1 MIENNPTS
9 SDQERVAN
17 FKPRARL
24 LLQLGDQLIKNESI
38 ALLELAKN
46 AYDADASKVNIIM
59 HHPDSVEDG
68 YIEIVDDGFGMTADI
83 VENVWLEPGSSY
95 KQEQFE
101 EHRFTPKFH
110 RLPIGEKG
118 IGRFGAHKLG
128 YIIEMTT
135 KKSDAN
141 EVYVRIDWT
150 QFVTHRYLEDI
161 PIKITERR
169 QPRYFTDGRTGT
181 RIVIKSLRKVWER
194 GMARNVIRA
203 ITSITSPFERIDSF
217 RPILHIPDKPGWFDG
232 IITWDRVCDYSL
244 FQFDTTISG
253 HSITDFSYKF
263 TPWNTMTKLHE
274 RSISLSDPI
283 VDNYLSITDDEDRPI
298 NLKDFEI
305 GTIRFRGYIFDLD
318 TFILKMGV
326 SDKSGFKSYLKSNGG
341 IRVFRDGLRV
351 YDYGEPENDWLSL
364 DYRRFQQP
372 TKAISNNLIVGAVDL
387 NRSESSDLE
396 EKTNRE
402 GFIDNDAYNAFKN
415 AILHVI
421 GLIETLRQTDKKKMK
436 EIYGPTPKS
445 EPVMSLLGEAQ
456 RYVEEKVLD
465 HEIKTQIKKY
475 LVKIE
480 RDYKLVTDNLLKAA
494 GAGLNMSVVIH
505 EIEKIIFEVDKV
517 LKAEKASERAL
528 KLVQHLSSLIDGYA
542 DLIRRSEQTNES
554 VVNIINQAFFNTEYR
569 LMTHNITSIKKYLER
584 PEIKNLRCKVA
595 RNLLIGAVMNLID
608 NSIYW
613 LDQNAFKKMESQE
626 SYSKKIF
633 VDVVT
638 DEHFAHII
646 VADNGTGILL
656 PPDDI
661 TEPFITGKKNGAG
674 MGLGLH
680 IASEI
685 LAAQGGKISF
695 PDRGDFDIPSEFEEG
710 AKVVLSLR
718 IK

>member
-1 MIENNPTS
+1 MTDILPVSN
-9 SDQERVAN
+9 DKERVAK

-46 AYDADASKVNIIM
+46 AYDADASKVDIIM
-59 HHPDSVEDG
+59 RYPDSIEDG
-68 YIEIVDDGFGMTADI
+68 YIEIEDDGFGMTADV

-95 KQEQFE
+95 KQEQFTE
-101 EHRFTPKFH
+101 RRFTPKYK

-128 YIIEMTT
+128 NLIEMTT
-135 KKSDAN
+135 KNTFAK

-150 QFVTHRYLEDI
+150 QFAEQRYLEDV
-161 PIKITERR
+161 PIRIIERDQPQHFTE
-169 QPRYFTDGRTGT
+169 GKTGT
-181 RIVIKSLRKVWER
+181 RIVIKGFRKEWER

-203 ITSITSPFERIDSF
+203 ITSITSPFEAMDSF
-217 RPILHIPDKPGWFDG
+217 KPIIRITDKPGWFDG
-232 IITWDRVCDYSL
+232 IITWDKVCDYSL
-244 FQFDTTISG
+244 FQFDTIVSG
-253 HSITDFSYKF
+253 NTITDFSYKF

-274 RSISLSDPI
+274 RSVGLTDPI
-283 VDNYLSITDDEDRPI
+283 VENYLSITDDKDNPI
-298 NLKDFEI
+298 NLNDYKI
-305 GTIRFRGYIFDLD
+305 GTIRFKGYIFDLD
-318 TFILKMGV
+318 TFIMKMGV

-341 IRVFRDGLRV
+341 VRVFRDGLRV

-387 NRSESSDLE
+387 KREESADLE
-396 EKTNRE
+396 EQTNRQ
-402 GFIDNDAYNAFKN
+402 GFVENDAYIAFKK

-421 GLIETLRQTDKKKMK
+421 GLVETLRQTDKKKMK
-436 EIYGPTPKS
+436 ELYGPTPKS

-456 RYVEEKVLD
+456 RYIDEKVLD
-465 HEIKTQIKKY
+465 SEVKAEIKKY

-505 EIEKIIFEVDKV
+505 EIEKIIYEVDKV

-542 DLIRRSEQTNES
+542 DLIRRSEQTNEN
-554 VVNIINQAFFNTEYR
+554 VVNIINQALFNTEYR
-569 LMTHNITSIKKYLER
+569 LVTHEINPIKKYLENST
-584 PEIKNLRCKVA
+584 IKGVRCKVA
-595 RNLLIGAVMNLID
+595 RNLLIGAIMNLID

-613 LDQNAFKKMESQE
+613 LDQKAFKKLEENESFA
-626 SYSKKIF
+626 KKIF
-633 VDVVT
+633 IDVVADDT
-638 DEHFAHII
+638 FIHII

-656 PPDDI
+656 PTEDI
-661 TEPFITGKKNGAG
+661 IEPFVTGKKNGAG

-680 IASEI
+680 IASEV
-685 LAAQGGKISF
+685 LNAQGGKLSF
-695 PDRGDFDIPSEFEEG
+695 PDAGDFEIPSEFEQG
-710 AKVVLSLR
+710 AIVVLSL
-718 IK
+718 KK